1 MSTKPISLNAFGK
14 LIGVSCEAVRKA
26 VASGRLKKSITRSA
40 SGLAKIGNVD
50 LAKEEWGSNTASSFQ
65 RDRQAQ
71 SDGAKAAIAR
81 RTGQQLAPSIRP
93 GSGDTE
99 IDMEEFN
106 AAESGA
112 NVPNVNTSNRV
123 REYYRAL
130 KEKREF
136 ERDAGLLIPVAESEG
151 IYSKLIIEAK
161 TRLMTVSTKAKS
173 RIPSL
178 TIEDTLIIDDLIRDA
193 LTGIAGGAEE

>member
-26 VASGRLKKSITRSA
+26 ISSGRLTRSVVRSP
-40 SGLAKIGNVD
+40 SGMAKIGNIE
-50 LAKEEWGSNTASSFQ
+50 LAKEEWGANTAASFQ

-71 SDGAKAAIAR
+71 SDGAKAARAR
-81 RTGQQLAPSIRP
+81 RTGTDRTAAPRP
-93 GSGDTE
+93 SSGEAE
-99 IDMEEFN
+99 IDLHEFN

-112 NVPNVNTSNRV
+112 SVPNVNSSNRV

-136 ERDAGLLIPVAESEG
+136 ERESGLLIPVAESEA

-173 RIPSL
+173 RIPTL
-178 TIEDTLIIDDLIRDA
+178 TSADCLTLDDLIRDA
-193 LTGIAGGAEE
+193 LLEISGGKS

>member
-1 MSTKPISLNAFGK
+1 MNTKPISLNAFGK

-26 VASGRLKKSITRSA
+26 VASGRLNKSITRSA

-81 RTGQQLAPSIRP
+81 RKGIEPKPEGRTVEL
-93 GSGDTE
+93 SGLDL
-99 IDMEEFN
+99 DGFDL
-106 AAESGA
+106 AESGGK
-112 NVPNVNTSNRV
+112 VPTVNTSNSV

-136 ERDAGLLIPVAESEG
+136 ERDAGQLIPVSESEG
-151 IYSKLIIEAK
+151 VYSKLIIEAK

-173 RIPSL
+173 RIPGL
-178 TIEDTLIIDDLIRDA
+178 TGADCLVIDDLIREA
-193 LTGIAGGAEE
+193 LLEISGGEK